1 VRERWLL
8 DRSALEAESVAKHMH
23 ELHCLI
29 PTAAMTVPRATTETK
44 TMTSLCESDFFAWAN
59 EQAFL
64 LRAGKLSRAE
74 IENIAEEIENM
85 GQKREARAGQQAD
98 HPAAALAQMAVPAK
112 PAWKQLELHDQG
124 PARDVGRHLADNPSL
139 RLVRVVGSGRNSVA
153 GGMFPA
159 TCLWSYQQVAD
170 PDFGRTHRI
179 SPIVLKLGRM
189 SAFLRLVCTASPMMQ
204 RSVRPQV

>member
-1 VRERWLL
+1 
-8 DRSALEAESVAKHMH
+8 MQ

-139 RLVRVVGSGRNSVA
+139 PALLGDSYVSSVLLAAGETGLPEACFRPLASGHISRLPILILA
-153 GGMFPA
+153 GPTELA
-159 TCLWSYQQVAD
+159 PLS
-170 PDFGRTHRI
+170 
-179 SPIVLKLGRM
+179 
-189 SAFLRLVCTASPMMQ
+189 
-204 RSVRPQV
+204 